1 VTLPD
6 IQMQLREDIVMKPVA
21 IAVLGIV
28 VGLWA
33 LPSLAADAA
42 SQRIVV
48 AQAAVADSA
57 MTDGEVKKVDK
68 DAGKLTIKHG
78 PLTNLDMPG
87 MTMVFRVK
95 DPAMLDQVKE
105 GDKIRFI
112 ADRVNGAITV
122 VELKSVK

>member
-1 VTLPD
+1 
-6 IQMQLREDIVMKPVA
+6 MKSIS

-28 VGLWA
+28 VGLSA
-33 LPSLAADAA
+33 FPSLAADTA
-42 SQRIVV
+42 SQVIVV
-48 AQAAVADSA
+48 AQTGVADSA
-57 MTDGEVKKVDK
+57 MADGEVKKVDK

-78 PLTNLDMPG
+78 PLINLDMPG

-105 GDKIRFI
+105 GDKIRFV

-122 VELKSVK
+122 VEMKPVK